1 MLDKIRAYI
10 HKMPRRKKGLWIGSV
25 AASTCLIVGFE
36 AWLFSLHGTLG
47 LVQVNHSIR
56 YLFIILVAYG
66 LAVPVIAF
74 LDVLIQSRR
83 SVDRINLPSLPVRIA
98 AIVGIVIPIAMFGFL
113 FINGPCHRVGD
124 KPPQL
129 LLADGAGAHGIPDMA
144 VCFWTLDAS
153 QNTLEWGTTE
163 KQETV
168 QEQKPSQQHAF
179 NLPDLHPNTEYWYRI
194 DGGEIFRFTTPPAAD
209 KPLRFAVG
217 SDAHV
222 GASTSRHDLTLK
234 MLHQIADPEHN
245 FDAFFF
251 LGDFVDMGYQDSL
264 WHKAIESFSPTTSVI
279 PSRPII
285 GNHDTLF
292 GGLNL
297 YEDYCYPDG
306 MELETGSRL
315 YYRID
320 INDIHFLLLDLEW
333 SAESYTAAQ
342 NEWLEKQL
350 ASIPPEDWTIVMS
363 HGYYY
368 SSGTVGYGWNWW
380 DNQETIQRITPL
392 FEKYD
397 VDLVVSGHNHILEV
411 LQESG
416 VTYLICGAFGGPPE
430 PERTYTSPQS
440 IWYKSGAY
448 AFMDVTIDAQA
459 ATIIFRDPDYN
470 ELRAFMVL
478 P

>member
-1 MLDKIRAYI
+1 MLDKIRVYI
-10 HKMPRRKKGLWIGSV
+10 DKMPRRKRGLWIGSV
-25 AASTCLIVGFE
+25 AASTCLILGFL
-36 AWLFSLHGTLG
+36 AWLFSLHGTIG
-47 LVQVNHSIR
+47 LFEVNQSIR
-56 YLFIILVAYG
+56 HLFIILGAYG
-66 LAVPVIAF
+66 LAVPVIAV

-83 SVDRINLPSLPVRIA
+83 PVNRISLPSLPVWIA
-98 AIVGIVIPIAMFGFL
+98 ALVGIVIPIALFGL
-113 FINGPCHRVGD
+113 LLISGPCHRVGD

-129 LLADGAGAHGIPDMA
+129 LLSDSSGAHGIPDMTI
-144 VCFWTLDAS
+144 CFWTLEPS
-153 QNTLEWGTTE
+153 QNTFNWGTTE

-168 QEQKPSQQHAF
+168 QEQEPSQQHAF
-179 NLPDLHPNTEYWYRI
+179 NLRDLRPDTEYWYQI
-194 DGGEIFRFTTPPAAD
+194 NGGENLHFTTPPAAD
-209 KPLRFAVG
+209 KPLHFAVG

-222 GASTSRHDLTLK
+222 GARTSRPDLTLK
-234 MLHQIADPEHN
+234 MLQQIADPEHN

-251 LGDFVDMGYQDSL
+251 LGDFVEMGFHDSL
-264 WHKAIESFSPTTSVI
+264 WQKAIEYFSPTTSII

-285 GNHDTLF
+285 GNHDTLL
-292 GGLNL
+292 GGLKL

-306 MELETGSRL
+306 MELDTGSRL

-320 INDIHFLLLDLEW
+320 INDIHFLLLDIEW

-368 SSGTVGYGWNWW
+368 SSGAIAYGWHWW

-397 VDLVVSGHNHILEV
+397 VDMVVSGHNHFLEV
-411 LQESG
+411 LKESE
-416 VTYLICGAFGGPPE
+416 VTYFICGAFGGPPM
-430 PERTYTSPQS
+430 PERTYVSPQS
-440 IWYKSGAY
+440 IWDKQGAY

-459 ATIIFRDPDYN
+459 AKIVFRDPDYN
-470 ELRAFMVL
+470 EIGTFTVT